1 MRGWLFFFII
11 VSLVISV
18 WTIAV
23 TSTKPQGPQGM
34 TGFTGPEGPSS
45 DAVLPVANGGT
56 NSFTS
61 LKGDRLICSTS
72 TAIVETD
79 YLASDPVFDS
89 VTLQSGFIYFP
100 STNTVVTSLQTGLF
114 SSPLSSLSSTATTTL
129 VTIPSVS
136 LNANVCISEKSN
148 QTINGVKTFQRP
160 VLVETGVTF
169 QNGDGSIQ
177 VNQQVD
183 AKSMTLT
190 DSQVRFNSASKA
202 VIDFPNSMI
211 QLDSAEFQFQT
222 DQSSGFI
229 MGSPEV
235 QLRSDGTLRFA
246 STRNQIRTS
255 DTTVSVDLPTGSN
268 VTITLPDVGADAE
281 FVLTE
286 GTQTV
291 NGSKTILELDASFSS
306 PLKVGVD
313 TGSQIRF
320 GSNPTNQI
328 RMEFLYE
335 TGGTSSGTTY
345 MRSFPNNLNTGADF
359 MMTEGDQVINGMKI
373 LNNVVASFSTGLQFS
388 DNGNQIVI
396 GGPQRNVIW
405 NFETPST
412 GDGNLVYTIPIVET
426 KTQFMMDSRDQAIA
440 GVKFFD
446 RMTVTNSFSG
456 ANVQVFDCPLQLTA
470 DSNQIVLAADL
481 ANKTTIN
488 APSSFST
495 TQTIPDFG
503 VNASFVLDQG
513 PSTTINGEKTMPVV
527 SIPGSFTN
535 LDTLQSLG
543 FAMGK
548 KYMACFKQTNPQSV
562 PSFTNTPVVF
572 DTTVWNI
579 NFGNPILPTTQIQVP
594 IQGYYLV
601 IYTVSTEGSSGGNLT
616 ASIFNSF
623 IPTIEFGKTKNAY
636 NGASAGLT
644 GSAILFLQ
652 TYTSILL
659 YNATFSSPISITG
672 TNYIQLIYLGP

>member
-1 MRGWLFFFII
+1 MRGWLFFFLI
-11 VSLVISV
+11 VSLGISV
-18 WTIAV
+18 WSIVV

-34 TGFTGPEGPSS
+34 TGFTGPDGPSF
-45 DAVLPVANGGT
+45 DAVLPIANGGT
-56 NSFTS
+56 NSS
-61 LKGDRLICSTS
+61 KALKGDRLICSSS

-79 YLASDPVFDS
+79 YLASDPIFDS

-114 SSPLSSLSSTATTTL
+114 SSTLSSLSNIATTTL

-136 LNANVCISEKSN
+136 SNANVCISEKSN
-148 QTINGVKTFQRP
+148 QIINGVKTFLQP

-183 AKSMTLT
+183 AKSVTLT
-190 DSQVRFNSASKA
+190 DSQLQFNSASKA

-229 MGSPEV
+229 LGCPEV
-235 QLRSDGTLRFA
+235 QLQSDGTLRFE

-255 DTTVSVDLPTGSN
+255 DTAVSVDLPTGSN

-286 GTQTV
+286 GAQTV
-291 NGSKTILELDASFSS
+291 NGSKTILELDASFSL

-373 LNNVVASFSTGLQFS
+373 FYDVVASFSTGLQFS
-388 DNGNQIVI
+388 DEGDQIVI
-396 GGPQRNVIW
+396 GGPQRNVTW

-412 GDGNLVYTIPIVET
+412 GDGNLVYTIPIVEA
-426 KTQFMMDSRDQAIA
+426 KTQFMMDSSDQAIA

-456 ANVQVFDCPLQLTA
+456 DNVQVFDCPLQLT
-470 DSNQIVLAADL
+470 SNNNQIVLGASAA
-481 ANKTTIN
+481 NNTTIN

-513 PSTTINGEKTMPVV
+513 PSTINGIKTISTV

-535 LDTLQSLG
+535 LSGMESLG

-548 KYMACFKQTNPQSV
+548 KYMACFKQTNPQSI
-562 PSFTNTPVVF
+562 PSFTDTSMMF
-572 DTTVWNI
+572 DTTAWNI
-579 NFGNPILPTTQIQVP
+579 NFGNPILPNTQIQVP
-594 IQGYYLV
+594 VQGYYLV
-601 IYTVSTEGSSGGNLT
+601 IYTVSTQNAGGGNFI
-616 ASIFNSF
+616 ARIFNSF
-623 IPTIEFGKTKNAY
+623 LPAVDFGKTKNAY
-636 NGASAGLT
+636 NGAAGGLT

-659 YNATFSSPISITG
+659 YNATDVPAITLSG